1 MPFTKEEEENIIKE
15 LQDLRVKAREVNDF
29 NEFITIKQ
37 RIKDYE
43 KKLDVFRK
51 ITGNLI

>member
-1 MPFTKEEEENIIKE
+1 VTA
-15 LQDLRVKAREVNDF
+15 QEVNDF
-29 NEFITIKQ
+29 KEYITIKQ

-51 ITGNLI
+51 NAGNLIELPQKYPPFI